1 MNYGGG
7 EIIQS
12 HCFIDFTKN
21 YANFFLF
28 YVCIKLDR
36 TYVCTYILVLFVQYV
51 RMMHVLADVTV
62 CWELFN

>member
-36 TYVCTYILVLFVQYV
+36 TYVHIS
-51 RMMHVLADVTV
+51 
-62 CWELFN
+62 